1 MKKRNLVFNLMGEIS
16 KIYMFNLYYE
26 IAELK
31 EEVLPLVWFMFYFVK
46 YFVFQRKANIA
57 AEITK

>member
-1 MKKRNLVFNLMGEIS
+1 MGEIS